1 MSSIHAMDDAVG
13 HGEGSRLLGGYERH
27 LHDAYVVVGGLA
39 LAAALSVFRFEH
51 ISAGERAVSQWVNHL
66 PDWLNA
72 PLETVMMVGT
82 LFAVPIVAL
91 IALAF
96 RQVRLAGLLLAAGL
110 LAYAVAKIYKQS
122 IRAGRPLDVFGSGEV
137 VVRGAAQLGL
147 GYPSGHSAVSAAL
160 AFALLPY
167 LPAPW
172 RWWILVVPIVVGF
185 ARVYVGAH
193 LPLDVVGGWAIGA
206 SCAFAVHL
214 AVGRPDLRG
223 RNASSTGG
231 GSPSPSGDPAPR

>member
-1 MSSIHAMDDAVG
+1 MSSIRAMDDAVG

-51 ISAGERAVSQWVNHL
+51 ISTGERAVSQWVNHL

-96 RQVRLAGLLLAAGL
+96 RQVRLAGVLLAAGL
-110 LAYAVAKIYKQS
+110 LAYVVAKIYKQS

-167 LPAPW
+167 LPRW
-172 RWWILVVPIVVGF
+172 RWWILVVPLIVGF

-193 LPLDVVGGWAIGA
+193 LSLDVVGGWAIGA

-223 RNASSTGG
+223 RDASSPAG
-231 GSPSPSGDPAPR
+231 GSPSDDPAPR